1 MTRDNMENDAFLNLK
16 NITTTFGSI
25 TALDNISFKIKKGEV
40 VLSGERSLF
49 ILVGLFVFN
58 YQI

>member
-40 VLSGERSLF
+40 V
-49 ILVGLFVFN
+49 
-58 YQI
+58 